1 MKEERNRIRQY
12 LPADRYRRN
21 RHDRVGNLRIVRG
34 YRPDGS
40 GRDKGTLQERGI
52 ERVRHRTPCP
62 LIGRKQHRGLRPR
75 NDNRPRFPYRI
86 VRGGESPQSVVGEDN
101 APAKRE
107 NDGYRICRCR
117 HRAEPPMDGV
127 TVCRSGYQFVIQ
139 SHGHTFIRS
148 YRRTDGK
155 GLFPDRRKAEQ
166 SFPFTKAKQA
176 RGFPSAARSGG
187 YAVRGTISTLMLRV
201 VFFP

>member
-1 MKEERNRIRQY
+1 
-12 LPADRYRRN
+12 
-21 RHDRVGNLRIVRG
+21 
-34 YRPDGS
+34 
-40 GRDKGTLQERGI
+40 
-52 ERVRHRTPCP
+52 
-62 LIGRKQHRGLRPR
+62 
-75 NDNRPRFPYRI
+75 
-86 VRGGESPQSVVGEDN
+86 
-101 APAKRE
+101 
-107 NDGYRICRCR
+107 
-117 HRAEPPMDGV
+117 MDGV
-127 TVCRSGYQFVIQ
+127 TVSRSGYQSVIQ

-148 YRRTDGK
+148 YGHTDGK

>member
-1 MKEERNRIRQY
+1 MPTPSRAADGWRNG
-12 LPADRYRRN
+12 LS
-21 RHDRVGNLRIVRG
+21 VGVSVR
-34 YRPDGS
+34 
-40 GRDKGTLQERGI
+40 
-52 ERVRHRTPCP
+52 
-62 LIGRKQHRGLRPR
+62 
-75 NDNRPRFPYRI
+75 
-86 VRGGESPQSVVGEDN
+86 
-101 APAKRE
+101 
-107 NDGYRICRCR
+107 
-117 HRAEPPMDGV
+117 
-127 TVCRSGYQFVIQ
+127 
-139 SHGHTFIRS
+139 HTFIRS